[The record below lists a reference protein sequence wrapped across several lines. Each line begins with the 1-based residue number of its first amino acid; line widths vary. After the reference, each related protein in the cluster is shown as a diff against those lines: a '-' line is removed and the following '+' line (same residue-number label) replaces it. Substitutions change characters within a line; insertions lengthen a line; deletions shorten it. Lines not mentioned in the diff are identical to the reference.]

1 MSQLLS
7 SLRCVSIGRP
17 QSQFFPSKAHRRF
30 PANSA
35 KPGREGRSA
44 ACPLLGSPAPRQAP
58 KPPHVSHHSSRENR
72 DELHKGKLKQV
83 KLGKGTETRRKEETK
98 AVSLSTQFPRAT
110 AVRER
115 KRRLVLGKNKTEQNN
130 PPVGDTVKKA
140 TTRNLQQRRAAS
152 ARSTTHTAPEGNGSQ
167 PLFASPAAPVSCPE
181 GSRALP
187 QTLPQMGARFSIR
200 TFVSAKTPNRRW
212 VKMTKLQLANTE
224 GDKANSQADVSQSF
238 INCIN

>member
-44 ACPLLGSPAPRQAP
+44 ACPRLGSPAPRQAP

-115 KRRLVLGKNKTEQNN
+115 KRCLVLGKKQNQTKQS
-130 PPVGDTVKKA
+130 P
-140 TTRNLQQRRAAS
+140 RRRHCEKSDNAEFTAAS
-152 ARSTTHTAPEGNGSQ
+152 RCVRPLHHTHSARRQRVRTAFCLP
-167 PLFASPAAPVSCPE
+167 SCPRKLSGAQQ
-181 GSRALP
+181 GSAPDASSDGGEFLHP
-187 QTLPQMGARFSIR
+187 HVC
-200 TFVSAKTPNRRW
+200 VSE
-212 VKMTKLQLANTE
+212 NT
-224 GDKANSQADVSQSF
+224 
-238 INCIN
+238 